1 MVSGTYVTTIRG
13 QHTEQDAIDV
23 AKRELAAVHLRFVKV
38 IRTFRGSQVGSWVVE
53 LQVERE
59 TRA

>member
-1 MVSGTYVTTIRG
+1 
-13 QHTEQDAIDV
+13 V